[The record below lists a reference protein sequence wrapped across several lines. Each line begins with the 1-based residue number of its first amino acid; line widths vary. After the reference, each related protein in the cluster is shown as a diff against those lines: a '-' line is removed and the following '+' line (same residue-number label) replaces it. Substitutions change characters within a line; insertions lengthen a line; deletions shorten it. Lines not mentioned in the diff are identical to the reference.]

1 MGMNIVFLTGGSRDC
16 LGAEPGDRRFMA
28 LKVPVHVPAQREILI
43 RQASA
48 LTKSH
53 ASAHPLAM
61 LLAHHATP
69 PIGTPGA
76 AAHGGNSTPARA
88 PVAGVWKSPVFGPK
102 AGE

>member
-53 ASAHPLAM
+53 AAVHPLAL
-61 LLAHHATP
+61 LLAHYATP
-69 PIGTPGA
+69 PVGTPSAGTQ
-76 AAHGGNSTPARA
+76 GGNSTPALA
-88 PVAGVWKSPVFGPK
+88 PVAGFGESPVFGPK
-102 AGE
+102 AGK